1 MKSIRFMDAAAV
13 EQALTMKHAIEWME
27 QVYRL
32 YSRGEAEVFPI
43 IAHEFDESLRSM
55 DIKSGHLDGA
65 DIAGLKMLIRV
76 RDNPEKRGL
85 PNLTGLVLVSNSKTG
100 QPIGLLDGL
109 SITNKRT
116 GAAGGLAAR
125 VFARRDSSCAVIV
138 GAGYQGR
145 MQAMGLIEALPNLA
159 AVTYAALHRQNAE
172 RLALEMGVAYPAVE
186 FTSCDVAELPG
197 QLASCDVLVTCT
209 NSRQPIVLR
218 EWIRPGTH
226 INAVGADME
235 GKAELEPSL
244 VASARL
250 FADSLKQVVRLGECQ
265 HAYGQGLIGLGDITE
280 IGDVLEGKKPGR
292 TSEEEITIFDTT
304 GMAIQDLI
312 VGAKL
317 LENSE
322 PLSS

>member
-1 MKSIRFMDAAAV
+1 MDAAAV

-145 MQAMGLIEALPNLA
+145 MQAMGLIETLPCLTSI
-159 AVTYAALHRQNAE
+159 TYVALHRQNAE
-172 RLALEMGVAYPAVE
+172 RLALEMSKAYPAVV
-186 FTSCDVAELPG
+186 FDACDMAEIPES
-197 QLASCDVLVTCT
+197 LAACDVLVTCT
-209 NSRQPIVLR
+209 NSKQPFIKQ
-218 EWIRPGTH
+218 EWIKPGTH

-250 FADSLKQVVRLGECQ
+250 FADSVKQVIRLGEFQ
-265 HAYGQGLIGLGDITE
+265 HAYAQGLIGLEDITE
-280 IGDVLEGKKPGR
+280 IGDVLEGKRAGR
-292 TSEEEITIFDTT
+292 TTDEEITIFDTT

-312 VGAKL
+312 VGARL
-317 LENSE
+317 LEGFN
-322 PLSS
+322 PISS